1 MLYKHQDKKKQVF
14 ARIIKTGILAIAVLL
29 MFLKFVPQDSVAFLM
44 NKIAV
49 SFSEID
55 ADQTIASVENAM
67 VNWRGYE
74 I

>member
-1 MLYKHQDKKKQVF
+1 
-14 ARIIKTGILAIAVLL
+14 